1 MNKIENLSE
10 FANKRYGQNFLK
22 NDAIIKRI
30 IQSIPNDNLAV
41 AEIGP
46 GLGDLTKELIVAR
59 NVTAF
64 EVDKRLCE
72 HLQTTFSE
80 AIHTGTLNIECG
92 DVLKNWEDNLLLKEK
107 YHLVANLPYYIAT
120 NIILKALK
128 DENCQSVLVMVQKE
142 VAEKFS
148 AQSGEKAFSGLS
160 VLTQTVGFGELLF
173 DVGAENFV
181 PPPKV
186 TSSILLIVKNRSEDN
201 EEFEN
206 FLKVAFQQPR
216 KKLSKNLT
224 SHYDKDKIETLLKA
238 LEVSPT
244 IRPHEAETS
253 MYHHLYNELN
263 KDNIDGR
270 KQTNEK
276 QTNKRKPKSKA
287 RERNERNFSK

>member
-1 MNKIENLSE
+1 MNEIENLSE

-22 NDAIIKRI
+22 NDAIIKQI
-30 IQSIPNDNLAV
+30 IQSIPNDNLKV

-72 HLQTTFSE
+72 HLQNTFSE

-201 EEFEN
+201 KDFED

-224 SHYDKDKIETLLKA
+224 SHYDKDKIETLLKE
-238 LEVSPT
+238 LKVSPT

-270 KQTNEK
+270 KQ
-276 QTNKRKPKSKA
+276 QTSRRKPKSKA
-287 RERNERNFSK
+287 RERNERSSSSE

>member
-1 MNKIENLSE
+1 MKKIENLSE

-30 IQSIPNDNLAV
+30 IQSIPNDDLRV

-46 GLGDLTKELIVAR
+46 GLGDLTKELIIAR

-72 HLQTTFSE
+72 HLQNIFNE
-80 AIHTGTLNIECG
+80 ALHTATLTINCG
-92 DVLKNWEDNLLLKEK
+92 DVLERWDANSLLDEK

-148 AQSGEKAFSGLS
+148 AVPGEKAFSGLS
-160 VLTQTVGFGELLF
+160 VLTQTVGYGELLF

-186 TSSILLIVKNRSEDN
+186 ISSILLIRKNRSEDDKG
-201 EEFEN
+201 FED
-206 FLKVAFQQPR
+206 FLKVAFKQPR
-216 KKLSKNLT
+216 KKLSKNL
-224 SHYDKDKIETLLKA
+224 SVHYDKDKVETLLQE

-263 KDNIDGR
+263 KENIDGR
-270 KQTNEK
+270 EQSKQQSN
-276 QTNKRKPKSKA
+276 NRK
-287 RERNERNFSK
+287 

>member
-22 NDAIIKRI
+22 SDAIIKRI
-30 IQSIPNDNLAV
+30 IQSIPKDNLRV
-41 AEIGP
+41 VEIGP
-46 GLGDLTKELIVAR
+46 GLGDLTKELITTR

-72 HLQTTFSE
+72 HLQSTFDE
-80 AIHTGTLNIECG
+80 AIHTATLSLNCG
-92 DVLKNWEDNLLLKEK
+92 DVLKRWEENSLVEES

-120 NIILKALK
+120 TIILKALK
-128 DENCQSVLVMVQKE
+128 DEHCQSVLVMVQKE

-148 AQSGEKAFSGLS
+148 AQPGEKAFSGLS

-186 TSSILLIVKNRSEDN
+186 TSSILLIQKNRSEDN
-201 EEFEN
+201 RDFEN
-206 FLKVAFQQPR
+206 FLKVAFKQPR
-216 KKLSKNLT
+216 KKLSKNLST
-224 SHYDKDKIETLLKA
+224 HYDKDKVETLLKG

-253 MYHHLYNELN
+253 MYHHLYNEL

-270 KQTNEK
+270 KENNRTDNR
-276 QTNKRKPKSKA
+276 TDN
-287 RERNERNFSK
+287 RE

>member
-30 IQSIPNDNLAV
+30 IQSIPNDNLKV

-46 GLGDLTKELIVAR
+46 GLGDLTKELILTR

-64 EVDKRLCE
+64 EVDKRLCV
-72 HLQTTFSE
+72 HLQNTFSD
-80 AIHTGTLNIECG
+80 AIHTDKLKINCG
-92 DVLKNWEDNLLLKEK
+92 DVLKHWEEGSLLNED

-128 DENCQSVLVMVQKE
+128 DEHCQSVLVMVQKE

-148 AQSGEKAFSGLS
+148 AQPGEKAFSGLS

-181 PPPKV
+181 PPPKI
-186 TSSILLIVKNRSEDN
+186 TSAILLICKNRSEDN
-201 EEFEN
+201 KDFED
-206 FLKVAFQQPR
+206 FLKVAFKQPR
-216 KKLSKNLT
+216 KKLSKNLST
-224 SHYDKDKIETLLKA
+224 HYPKDKIEALLTE
-238 LEVSPT
+238 LGISLT

-263 KDNIDGR
+263 KDNIDG
-270 KQTNEK
+270 K
-276 QTNKRKPKSKA
+276 
-287 RERNERNFSK
+287 

>member
-1 MNKIENLSE
+1 MNKIENLSD

-22 NDAIIKRI
+22 NDAIIKQI
-30 IQSIPNDNLAV
+30 VQSIPNDNLRV

-46 GLGDLTKELIVAR
+46 GLGDLTKELVTTR
-59 NVTAF
+59 NVSAF

-72 HLQTTFSE
+72 HLQAIFSE
-80 AIHTGTLNIECG
+80 AIHAETLKITCG
-92 DVLKNWEDNLLLKEK
+92 DVLKNWEENLLLNEP

-148 AQSGEKAFSGLS
+148 AQAGEKAFSGLS

-186 TSSILLIVKNRSEDN
+186 TSSILLIRKTRSEDN
-201 EEFEN
+201 KDFEE
-206 FLKVAFQQPR
+206 FLKVAFKQPR
-216 KKLSKNLT
+216 KKLSKNLAT
-224 SHYDKDKIETLLKA
+224 HYDKDKVEVLLQI
-238 LEVSPT
+238 LELSPT

-253 MYHHLYNELN
+253 MYHHLYTELH

-270 KQTNEK
+270 TKQ
-276 QTNKRKPKSKA
+276 QPRKRKQSK
-287 RERNERNFSK
+287 

>member
-30 IQSIPNDNLAV
+30 IQSIPNDNLRV

-46 GLGDLTKELIVAR
+46 GLGDLTKELVTTR

-72 HLQTTFSE
+72 HLQTTFSD
-80 AIHTGTLNIECG
+80 AIHTEKLKINCG
-92 DVLKNWEDNLLLKEK
+92 DVLKNWEDNLLLDEE

-128 DENCQSVLVMVQKE
+128 DKHCQSVLVMVQKE

-186 TSSILLIVKNRSEDN
+186 TSAILLIVKKRSEDN
-201 EEFEN
+201 KDFEE
-206 FLKVAFQQPR
+206 FLKVAFKQPR
-216 KKLSKNLT
+216 KKLSKNLAT
-224 SHYDKDKIETLLKA
+224 HYSKDKIEALLNG
-238 LEVSPT
+238 LEVSLT

-270 KQTNEK
+270 TEQKQ
-276 QTNKRKPKSKA
+276 KRKRKKS
-287 RERNERNFSK
+287 REQSK

>member
-30 IQSIPNDNLAV
+30 IQSIPNDNLRV

-46 GLGDLTKELIVAR
+46 GLGDLTRELIVAR

-72 HLQTTFSE
+72 HLKSRFSD
-80 AIHTGTLNIECG
+80 ALHTATLTINCG
-92 DVLKNWEDNLLLKEK
+92 DVLECWEEGSLLDES

-128 DENCQSVLVMVQKE
+128 DKHCQSVLVMVQKE

-186 TSSILLIVKNRSEDN
+186 TSSILLIRKNRSEDN
-201 EEFEN
+201 QGFED
-206 FLKVAFQQPR
+206 FLKIAFRQPR
-216 KKLSKNLT
+216 KKLSKNLIA
-224 SHYDKDKIETLLKA
+224 HYDKDKVETLLQE

-270 KQTNEK
+270 EERN
-276 QTNKRKPKSKA
+276 RKKAKSKS
-287 RERNERNFSK
+287 RERNEQHSSK

>member
-30 IQSIPNDNLAV
+30 IQSIPNDNLKV

-46 GLGDLTKELIVAR
+46 GLGDLTKELILTR

-64 EVDKRLCE
+64 EVDRRLCE
-72 HLQTTFSE
+72 HLQTTFSD
-80 AIHTGTLNIECG
+80 AIHTETLKINCG
-92 DVLKNWEDNLLLKEK
+92 DVLEHWEENSLLDEK

-128 DENCQSVLVMVQKE
+128 DELCQSVLVMVQKE

-173 DVGAENFV
+173 EVGAENFV

-186 TSSILLIVKNRSEDN
+186 TSAILLIEKKRSEEN
-201 EEFEN
+201 KAFEE
-206 FLKVAFQQPR
+206 FLKVAFKQPR

-224 SHYDKDKIETLLKA
+224 THYPKDKIEALLTE
-238 LEVSPT
+238 LGVNLT

-263 KDNIDGR
+263 KDNIDG
-270 KQTNEK
+270 KQQK
-276 QTNKRKPKSKA
+276 RKRKP
-287 RERNERNFSK
+287 RI

>member
-22 NDAIIKRI
+22 NDAIIARI
-30 IQSIPNDNLAV
+30 IQSIPNDNLQV
-41 AEIGP
+41 VEIGP
-46 GLGDLTKELIVAR
+46 GLGDLTKELITAR

-72 HLQTTFSE
+72 HLQTIFSD
-80 AIHTGTLNIECG
+80 AIHAETLTINCG
-92 DVLKNWEDNLLLKEK
+92 DVLKKWEDNRLLDED

-120 NIILKALK
+120 TIVLKALK
-128 DENCQSVLVMVQKE
+128 DKHCQSVLVMVQKE

-148 AQSGEKAFSGLS
+148 AIPGEKAFSGLS

-201 EEFEN
+201 QGFED
-206 FLKVAFQQPR
+206 FLKVAFKQPR
-216 KKLSKNLT
+216 KKLSKNLI
-224 SHYDKDKIETLLKA
+224 SHYDKDKIETLLTE
-238 LEVSPT
+238 LEMSPT

-270 KQTNEK
+270 EQT
-276 QTNKRKPKSKA
+276 TRKKSKS
-287 RERNERNFSK
+287 RERNERDYKK

>member
-30 IQSIPNDNLAV
+30 IQSIPNDNLSV
-41 AEIGP
+41 VEIGP

-72 HLQTTFSE
+72 HLQNTFGE
-80 AIHTGTLNIECG
+80 AIHTATLTINCG
-92 DVLKNWEDNLLLKEK
+92 DVLERWETSSLLNEN

-120 NIILKALK
+120 NVILKALK
-128 DENCQSVLVMVQKE
+128 DEHCQSVLVMVQKE

-148 AQSGEKAFSGLS
+148 AIPGEKAFSGLS

-186 TSSILLIVKNRSEDN
+186 TSSILLIRKNRSEDN
-201 EEFEN
+201 QGFED
-206 FLKVAFQQPR
+206 FLKVAFRQPR

-224 SHYDKDKIETLLKA
+224 AHYDKDKVEAELKK

-263 KDNIDGR
+263 KDHIDGR
-270 KQTNEK
+270 EQKNR
-276 QTNKRKPKSKA
+276 RKAKSKA
-287 RERNERNFSK
+287 RERNEQQSRER

>member
-1 MNKIENLSE
+1 MDTIKNLSE

-22 NDAIIKRI
+22 NDAIIKQI
-30 IQSIPNDNLAV
+30 IQSIPNDDLRV

-46 GLGDLTKELIVAR
+46 GLGDLTKELVLTR

-72 HLQTTFSE
+72 HLQRLFCDSIYDE
-80 AIHTGTLNIECG
+80 RLEINCG
-92 DVLKNWEDNLLLKEK
+92 DVLKQWEDNLLLNEP

-128 DENCQSVLVMVQKE
+128 DENCQSILVMVQKE
-142 VAEKFS
+142 VAQKFS
-148 AQSGEKAFSGLS
+148 ANSGEKSFSGLS
-160 VLTQTVGFGELLF
+160 VLTQTVGYGELLF

-186 TSSILLIVKNRSEDN
+186 TSSILLIRKKRSEDN
-201 EEFEN
+201 SNFEE
-206 FLKVAFQQPR
+206 FLKVAFKQPR
-216 KKLSKNLT
+216 KKLSKNLAT
-224 SHYDKDKIETLLKA
+224 HYNKDKIEALLQE
-238 LEVSPT
+238 LGVSLT

-263 KDNIDGR
+263 KDNIDER
-270 KQTNEK
+270 AKQ
-276 QTNKRKPKSKA
+276 QSSKRANS
-287 RERNERNFSK
+287 

>member
-30 IQSIPNDNLAV
+30 IQSIPNDNLRV

-46 GLGDLTKELIVAR
+46 GLGDLTKELVTTR

-64 EVDKRLCE
+64 EVDKRLCS
-72 HLQTTFSE
+72 HLQTTFSD
-80 AIHTGTLNIECG
+80 AIHTQTLKINCG
-92 DVLKNWEDNLLLKEK
+92 DVLKSWEDNLLLDEE

-148 AQSGEKAFSGLS
+148 AQAGEKAFSGLS

-181 PPPKV
+181 PPPKI
-186 TSSILLIVKNRSEDN
+186 TSAILLIQKNRSEDN
-201 EEFEN
+201 KEFED
-206 FLKVAFQQPR
+206 FLKVAFKQPR
-216 KKLSKNLT
+216 KKLSKNLAT
-224 SHYDKDKIETLLKA
+224 HYAKDKIEALLTE
-238 LEVSPT
+238 LNLSPT

-263 KDNIDGR
+263 KDNIDAR
-270 KQTNEK
+270 SKQRTTK
-276 QTNKRKPKSKA
+276 
-287 RERNERNFSK
+287 

>member
-22 NDAIIKRI
+22 NDAIIKQI
-30 IQSIPNDNLAV
+30 IQSIPNDNLRV

-46 GLGDLTKELIVAR
+46 GLGDLTKELIAAR

-72 HLQTTFSE
+72 HLQGTFKE
-80 AIHTGTLNIECG
+80 AIHTATLTINCG
-92 DVLKNWEDNLLLKEK
+92 DVLERWETSSLLNEN

-128 DENCQSVLVMVQKE
+128 DEHCQSVLVMVQKE

-148 AQSGEKAFSGLS
+148 AIPGEKAFSGLS
-160 VLTQTVGFGELLF
+160 VLTQTVGYGELLF

-186 TSSILLIVKNRSEDN
+186 TSSILLIRKNRSEDDQG
-201 EEFEN
+201 FES
-206 FLKVAFQQPR
+206 FLKVAFRQPR

-224 SHYDKDKIETLLKA
+224 AHYDKDKVEVALKA
-238 LEVSPT
+238 LEVSLT

-270 KQTNEK
+270 EETNR
-276 QTNKRKPKSKA
+276 RKIGRA
-287 RERNERNFSK
+287 HV

>member
-30 IQSIPNDNLAV
+30 IQSIPNDNLKV

-46 GLGDLTKELIVAR
+46 GLGDLTKELVTTR

-80 AIHTGTLNIECG
+80 ALYEGTLNITCG
-92 DVLKNWEDNLLLKEK
+92 DVLKNWENNLLLDEP

-142 VAEKFS
+142 VAQKFS
-148 AQSGEKAFSGLS
+148 AQSGEKVFSGLS

-186 TSSILLIVKNRSEDN
+186 TSSILLIRKTRSEDN
-201 EEFEN
+201 KEFEE
-206 FLKVAFQQPR
+206 FLKVAFKQPR
-216 KKLSKNLT
+216 KKLSKNLAT
-224 SHYDKDKIETLLKA
+224 HYDKDKIETLLQTLK
-238 LEVSPT
+238 LSLT

-253 MYHHLYNELN
+253 MYHHLYTELN

-270 KQTNEK
+270 TKQKTR
-276 QTNKRKPKSKA
+276 TRTRKH
-287 RERNERNFSK
+287 

>member
-22 NDAIIKRI
+22 NDAIVKRI
-30 IQSIPNDNLAV
+30 IQSIPNDNRRV

-46 GLGDLTKELIVAR
+46 GLGDLTKELVTTR

-72 HLQTTFSE
+72 HLHTTFSDALQTE
-80 AIHTGTLNIECG
+80 KLKINCG
-92 DVLKNWEDNLLLKEK
+92 DVLKNWEDNLLLDEE

-128 DENCQSVLVMVQKE
+128 DEHCQSVLVMVQKE

-148 AQSGEKAFSGLS
+148 AQSGEKAFSGLT

-173 DVGAENFV
+173 NVGAENFV

-186 TSSILLIVKNRSEDN
+186 TSSILLIVKKRSEDN
-201 EEFEN
+201 KDFED
-206 FLKVAFQQPR
+206 FLKVAFKQPR
-216 KKLSKNLT
+216 KKLSKNLAT
-224 SHYDKDKIETLLKA
+224 HYPKDKIEALLNR
-238 LEVSPT
+238 LEVSLT

-270 KQTNEK
+270 TEQQRKK
-276 QTNKRKPKSKA
+276 SRKRSK
-287 RERNERNFSK
+287 

>member
-10 FANKRYGQNFLK
+10 FANKRFGQNFLK
-22 NDAIIKRI
+22 NDAIIRRI
-30 IQSIPNDNLAV
+30 IQSIPNDNLRV

-46 GLGDLTKELIVAR
+46 GLGDLTKELVLTR

-72 HLQTTFSE
+72 HLQNTFSE
-80 AIHTGTLNIECG
+80 ALHTATLKINCG
-92 DVLKNWEDNLLLKEK
+92 DVLERWGDNKLLDED

-128 DENCQSVLVMVQKE
+128 DEHCQSVLVMVQKE

-148 AQSGEKAFSGLS
+148 AHAGQKAFSGLS

-186 TSSILLIVKNRSEDN
+186 TSSILLIRKNRSEDN
-201 EEFEN
+201 KDFED
-206 FLKVAFQQPR
+206 FLKVAFKQPR
-216 KKLSKNLT
+216 KKLSKNLST
-224 SHYDKDKIETLLKA
+224 HYSKDKVEAELQA
-238 LEVSPT
+238 LEVSLT

-253 MYHHLYNELN
+253 MYHHLYTELN
-263 KDNIDGR
+263 KDNIDARSEQESREQESR
-270 KQTNEK
+270 K
-276 QTNKRKPKSKA
+276 
-287 RERNERNFSK
+287 

>member
-1 MNKIENLSE
+1 MNGKKNLAD

-22 NDAIIKRI
+22 NDQITKQI
-30 IQSIPNDNLAV
+30 IQAIPKDNLTV

-72 HLQTTFSE
+72 HLNTTFGDP
-80 AIHTGTLNIECG
+80 IRQGILTINCG
-92 DVLKNWEDNLLLKEK
+92 DVLERWGEKTLLDED

-128 DENCQSVLVMVQKE
+128 DTHCQSVLVMVQKE
-142 VAEKFS
+142 VAQKFS
-148 AQSGEKAFSGLS
+148 AHAGEKAFSGLS
-160 VLTQTVGFGELLF
+160 VLTQSVGYGELLF

-186 TSSILLIVKNRSEDN
+186 TSSILLIRKKRSEDN
-201 EEFEN
+201 KGFED
-206 FLKVAFQQPR
+206 FLKVAFKQPR
-216 KKLSKNLT
+216 KKLSKNLAT
-224 SHYDKDKIETLLKA
+224 HYPKDTIMA
-238 LEVSPT
+238 LFLQLD
-244 IRPHEAETS
+244 IKDNLRPHEAETS
-253 MYHHLYNELN
+253 IYHHLYNELN

-270 KQTNEK
+270 EK
-276 QTNKRKPKSKA
+276 N
-287 RERNERNFSK
+287 N

>member
-10 FANKRYGQNFLK
+10 FANKRFGQNFLK

-30 IQSIPNDNLAV
+30 IQSIPNDNLRV

-46 GLGDLTKELIVAR
+46 GLGDLTKELILTR

-80 AIHTGTLNIECG
+80 PIHTRTLTINCG
-92 DVLKNWEDNLLLKEK
+92 DVLEHWGDNKLLDVD

-128 DENCQSVLVMVQKE
+128 DEHCQSVLVMVQKE

-148 AQSGEKAFSGLS
+148 AQAGQREFSGLS
-160 VLTQTVGFGELLF
+160 VLTQTVGYGELLF

-181 PPPKV
+181 PPPNV
-186 TSSILLIVKNRSEDN
+186 TSAILLIVKKRSEDN
-201 EEFEN
+201 KEFED
-206 FLKVAFQQPR
+206 FLKVAFKQPR

-224 SHYDKDKIETLLKA
+224 AHYPKDKIEALLQE
-238 LEVSPT
+238 LEVSLT

-253 MYHHLYNELN
+253 MYHHLYTELN
-263 KDNIDGR
+263 KDYIDAKSERKSRKSKSR
-270 KQTNEK
+270 KQ
-276 QTNKRKPKSKA
+276 PK
-287 RERNERNFSK
+287 

>member
-10 FANKRYGQNFLK
+10 FANKRFGQNFLK

-30 IQSIPNDNLAV
+30 IQSIPNDNLRV

-46 GLGDLTKELIVAR
+46 GLGDLTKELILTR

-72 HLQTTFSE
+72 HLQTTFSD
-80 AIHTGTLNIECG
+80 ALHTATLTINCG
-92 DVLKNWEDNLLLKEK
+92 DVLERWGENRLLDED

-128 DENCQSVLVMVQKE
+128 DEHCQSILVMVQKE
-142 VAEKFS
+142 VAKKF
-148 AQSGEKAFSGLS
+148 AAKAGEREFSGLS

-186 TSSILLIVKNRSEDN
+186 TSSILLIRKNRSEDDEN
-201 EEFEN
+201 FET
-206 FLKVAFQQPR
+206 FLKVAFKQPR
-216 KKLSKNLT
+216 KKLVKNLST
-224 SHYDKDKIETLLKA
+224 HYPKDKIEALLNA
-238 LEVSPT
+238 LELSLS

-253 MYHHLYNELN
+253 IYHHLYNELN
-263 KDNIDGR
+263 KDSIDGR
-270 KQTNEK
+270 EQT
-276 QTNKRKPKSKA
+276 TRKKSKS
-287 RERNERNFSK
+287 RERNEKRYSK

>member
-1 MNKIENLSE
+1 MNEIKNLSE
-10 FANKRYGQNFLK
+10 FASKRFGQNFLK

-30 IQSIPNDNLAV
+30 IQAIPNDSLRV

-46 GLGDLTKELIVAR
+46 GLGDLTKELITAH

-72 HLQTTFSE
+72 HLATTFSE
-80 AIHTGTLNIECG
+80 PLRHGTLTLACG
-92 DVLKNWEDNLLLKEK
+92 DVLEHWGEGTLLDED

-128 DENCQSVLVMVQKE
+128 DERCQSVLVMVQKE

-148 AQSGEKAFSGLS
+148 ATSGEKAFSSLS
-160 VLTQTVGFGELLF
+160 VLTQRVGYGELLF

-186 TSSILLIVKNRSEDN
+186 TSSILLIRKNRSEDDP
-201 EEFEN
+201 EFEA
-206 FLKVAFQQPR
+206 FLKVAFKQPR
-216 KKLSKNLT
+216 KKLSKNLAT
-224 SHYDKDKIETLLKA
+224 HYPKDKIEA
-238 LEVSPT
+238 LFLEQNIKPN

-253 MYHHLYNELN
+253 MYHHLYTELN

-270 KQTNEK
+270 EKNNPEQQYKQYN
-276 QTNKRKPKSKA
+276 A
-287 RERNERNFSK
+287 

>member
-30 IQSIPNDNLAV
+30 IQSIPNDNLKV

-46 GLGDLTKELIVAR
+46 GLGDLTKELIIAR

-80 AIHTGTLNIECG
+80 AIHTGTLNIQCG
-92 DVLKNWEDNLLLKEK
+92 DVLKSWEDNLLLNEK

-148 AQSGEKAFSGLS
+148 AQSGDKAFSGLS

-186 TSSILLIVKNRSEDN
+186 TSSILLIRKNRSEDN
-201 EEFEN
+201 KDFED
-206 FLKVAFQQPR
+206 FLKVAFKQPR
-216 KKLSKNLT
+216 KKLSKNLST
-224 SHYDKDKIETLLKA
+224 HYDKDKIDTELQE
-238 LEVSPT
+238 LEVSLT

-270 KQTNEK
+270 KQ
-276 QTNKRKPKSKA
+276 QTTRRKAKSKA
-287 RERNERNFSK
+287 RERNERNASEQ

>member
-1 MNKIENLSE
+1 MNEIKNLSE
-10 FANKRYGQNFLK
+10 FANKRFGQNFLK
-22 NDAIIKRI
+22 NDAIIKQI
-30 IQSIPNDNLAV
+30 IQSIPNDNRRV

-46 GLGDLTKELIVAR
+46 GLGDLTKELITAR

-80 AIHTGTLNIECG
+80 AIHTGTLNIQCG
-92 DVLKNWEDNLLLKEK
+92 DVLKNWEEHKLLDED

-186 TSSILLIVKNRSEDN
+186 TSSILLIVKNRSEDDQR
-201 EEFEN
+201 FEA

-216 KKLSKNLT
+216 KKLSKNL
-224 SHYDKDKIETLLKA
+224 SAHYDKDKIETLFKE
-238 LEVSPT
+238 LEMSPT

-263 KDNIDGR
+263 KDNIDG
-270 KQTNEK
+270 KQT
-276 QTNKRKPKSKA
+276 TTRKKSKS
-287 RERNERNFSK
+287 RERNERNS